1 MIPREAANFKGE
13 RAQGGHGNTHGL
25 IWINNESINGGLTA
39 GTGKGKA
46 KSNEPQVR
54 QIVREVKKRQE
65 ATGSGQSHFQ
75 FRPVMQAVQRRRLQ
89 LITAARSFKK

>member
-25 IWINNESINGGLTA
+25 IWINNESINGGDREGQGKVQRTP
-39 GTGKGKA
+39 GTTNSKI
-46 KSNEPQVR
+46 S
-54 QIVREVKKRQE
+54 KKRQE